1 MTQITCPFCHSDNLV
16 TLSPQHAGLGQLE
29 VLLEAMSPAAMAA
42 LGVKLSRQLDIPPIV
57 GGLIGVVVGGG
68 LMLINQQILS
78 KYQSLNHRYLCND
91 CQNSFVSVAA

>member
-16 TLSPQHAGLGQLE
+16 TLSPQQAGLGQLE

-68 LMLINQQILS
+68 LMLVNQQILS
-78 KYQSLNHRYLCND
+78 KYQSLNHRYLCNG